1 MKFFTFFIFIQLVF
15 ANTIF
20 SQKRV
25 FKDTLYGTGEE
36 IVVTANRSERKL
48 SNVAVPTQ
56 LLSRKSI
63 QQTGS
68 LKLQDILQEQTGL
81 ILVNS
86 ALGTS
91 LNGYPNPFGQGIQ
104 MLGLDPAY
112 TAILIDGEPLIGRNA
127 GILKLGRLATG
138 NIRQVE
144 IVKGPS
150 SSLYGSEAMA
160 GVINILTN
168 TPQSS
173 SLDLQ
178 LHQATNNTW
187 GGTIAYSNRFG
198 KTAMQIF
205 ANRYVSAGYDLDP
218 AVYGKT
224 VDPFSDWNG
233 QLKIVHDFSRKVQL
247 QVSLRNYDAKQNNDY
262 QIFWQGQ
269 PAIAKGFTTEKDR
282 TAFVQFRW
290 LMKDGQ
296 KIYLRNFYDRYTNN
310 SFVNLEKSDT
320 RFDETAFDQTLI
332 KPELQY
338 EKNRLGK
345 SQYVAAMGA
354 LIETMNASR
363 YAGMQKLST
372 LYAYSQKEWYLMRQR
387 FTIIAGVR
395 GDKRT
400 DFAMHISPRLAFAFQ
415 PSPQWKFTAS
425 LGSGFKAPDF
435 RHMYLDFYN
444 AQIGYSLLGSS
455 TLGNQLQKMQQ
466 LGQLQ
471 SGADINPYLNGS
483 ALKPE
488 TSYGFHAG
496 AKYTNGKLSA
506 GLSFFRN
513 DIDNLIDV
521 YALPFTRSN
530 GLPVYSYRNVVSVF
544 TEGMEADISYRFNEQ
559 WSLAT
564 GYQFLIAKDK
574 QVLENIDQSKIYQRD
589 PVSFQTS
596 LVSRKDYEGLPN
608 RSKHAANVKLLYQQ
622 PKIGF
627 DAYIR
632 AIYRGSYGFMDNN
645 GNAIIDNPTEMTA
658 GFTLLNVAASQT
670 IAKNFRVQVGVE
682 NLFNYTNPIQLP
694 NIAGRL
700 YFININLTIQQH
712 KQSIKTN

>member
-1 MKFFTFFIFIQLVF
+1 MRFLIIFFFILFFSTSAL
-15 ANTIF
+15 F

-25 FKDTLYGTGEE
+25 FKDTLYGTADE
-36 IVVTANRSERKL
+36 IVVTATRSERKL

-56 LLSRKSI
+56 LISKRII

-168 TPQSS
+168 TPQSA

-178 LHQATNNTW
+178 LHHATNNTW
-187 GGTIAYSNRFG
+187 GGTIAYSNKFG

-205 ANRYVSAGYDLDP
+205 ANRYVSSGYDLDP
-218 AVYGKT
+218 VVYGKT

-269 PAIAKGFTTEKDR
+269 PALAQGYTTEKDR
-282 TAFVQFRW
+282 TAFVQLRW
-290 LMKDGQ
+290 LMKEGE
-296 KIYLRNFYDRYTNN
+296 KIYFRNFYDRYTNN
-310 SFVNLEKSDT
+310 SFVNLEKTET
-320 RFDETAFDQTLI
+320 RFDETAFDQTVV
-332 KPELQY
+332 KPELQF
-338 EKNRLGK
+338 EKNRPGK
-345 SQYVAAMGA
+345 SQYVAGMGA
-354 LIETMNASR
+354 LLETMNASR

-372 LYAYSQKEWYLMRQR
+372 FYAYSQKEWYLMRQQ

-395 GDKRT
+395 ADKRT

-425 LGSGFKAPDF
+425 LGTGFKAPDF
-435 RHMYLDFYN
+435 RHMYLDFFN
-444 AQIGYSLLGSS
+444 AQIGYSLLGSN

-471 SGADINPYLNGS
+471 AGADINPFLNGT

-488 TSYGFHAG
+488 RSYGFHAG
-496 AKYTNGKLSA
+496 AKYTNGKLTA
-506 GLSFFRN
+506 GFSLFRN

-521 YALPFTRSN
+521 YALPFARTN

-544 TEGMEADISYRFNEQ
+544 TEGLETDISYRIHDQ
-559 WSLAT
+559 WSIVA

-574 QVLENIDQSKIYQRD
+574 QVLESIDQSKLYQRD

-596 LVSRKDYEGLPN
+596 LVTRKDYVGLPN
-608 RSKHAANVKLLYQQ
+608 RSKHSGNVKLLYQQ
-622 PKIGF
+622 PKVGF

-632 AIYRGSYGFMDNN
+632 AIYRGSYGFIDTN
-645 GNAIIDNPTEMTA
+645 GNAIIDGSNEMTE
-658 GFTLLNVAASQT
+658 GFTLVNMAAGQS
-670 IAKNFRVQVGVE
+670 IGKNFRVQAGIE
-682 NLFNYTNPIQLP
+682 NLFNYRNPTQLP

-700 YFININLTIQQH
+700 YFFNINYSIHQN
-712 KQSIKTN
+712 KQSLKTN